1 MKITCSCGAE
11 LECPE
16 YSWGVISDFQ
26 KFHARCVLKP
36 PQPPLEQRGHTVEDP
51 EPPAVTRAR
60 EILEECGIV
69 DVNHT
74 PADQLRPLVELIE
87 KNGRL
92 SEALNDKMAHMVRQ
106 GCPDAILTLSVDG
119 PTSVKFLKTFTL
131 TEAEF
136 NCFLVTK

>member
-69 DVNHT
+69 DVNQT
-74 PADQLRPLVELIE
+74 PTDQLRPLVEVIE
-87 KNGRL
+87 RNVDLEKLCGLR
-92 SEALNDKMAHMVRQ
+92 VQ
-106 GCPDAILTLSVDG
+106 VPDAVLTLTQVDYMG
-119 PTSVKFLKTFTL
+119 IPKDTEKF
-131 TEAEF
+131 E
-136 NCFLVTK
+136 CYRVTK